1 MLLCCS
7 AVVVSSSAR
16 RRVRLWSAAFRHS
29 ATHVV
34 LPSRHVGWPR
44 RCCRRRRRRRLL
56 LLCCVRLLFSRS
68 LPLSLSLRFCLVL
81 RVGARAL
88 RCLRLCHAWD
98 GAALC
103 RDACACLCAAF
114 VFPSAPPLY
123 LVHPIT
129 LSLFPLSPS
138 RSLARVV
145 RRSPRSSPRCRLL
158 ASSMLFRAGVLRRS
172 VTRVLLFILSNSRRL
187 RWCAPRFSSSSSPL
201 VVVSSSLLC
210 VVPVPRVLLCA
221 PSARGARSRC
231 AALLARVPLP
241 VCPVFHVC
249 APRSPLPSCR
259 PASCVRPPRGFYA
272 PSSLASLSSFLAV
285 VLTLDCDYLHSHVDF
300 IVG

>member
-1 MLLCCS
+1 MLGMVQRCAATRVRAC
-7 AVVVSSSAR
+7 AR
-16 RRVRLWSAAFRHS
+16 RSFF
-29 ATHVV
+29 
-34 LPSRHVGWPR
+34 PR
-44 RCCRRRRRRRLL
+44 RPLSILFTPLL
-56 LLCCVRLLFSRS
+56 SRS
-68 LPLSLSLRFCLVL
+68 F
-81 RVGARAL
+81 
-88 RCLRLCHAWD
+88 
-98 GAALC
+98 
-103 RDACACLCAAF
+103 
-114 VFPSAPPLY
+114 
-123 LVHPIT
+123 
-129 LSLFPLSPS
+129 LSLFLS
-138 RSLARVV
+138 LTCGVV

-187 RWCAPRFSSSSSPL
+187 RWCAPRFTSSSSPL

-231 AALLARVPLP
+231 AALLARVSLP

-272 PSSLASLSSFLAV
+272 PRLLPP
-285 VLTLDCDYLHSHVDF
+285 YLHSSLLFWPSTVTTCILMSTSLSADPLWDLPRCAPLRCCCCSRCACVCSVHVRSSRPAF
-300 IVG
+300 GVPAL